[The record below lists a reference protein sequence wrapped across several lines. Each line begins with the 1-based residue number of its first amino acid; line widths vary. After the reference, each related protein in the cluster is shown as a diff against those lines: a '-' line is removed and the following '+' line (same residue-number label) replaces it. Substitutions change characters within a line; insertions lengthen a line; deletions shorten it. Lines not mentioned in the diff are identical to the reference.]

1 MLEYVVVNATIIVR
15 EIMKVVQ
22 NIKEIFIASLFVV
35 TLVLP
40 SLIQFSHQL
49 TEEHEYT
56 WCTEQKAHIHEG
68 NLHCD
73 SCSYHFTNFIYKV
86 TSIPELEVPPII
98 SKTTLGSTTPL
109 CYSLPLTSKQLRAP
123 PIFS

>member
-1 MLEYVVVNATIIVR
+1 
-15 EIMKVVQ
+15 MKVVQ
-22 NIKEIFIASLFVV
+22 KIKEITIASLFVV

-49 TEEHEYT
+49 TEDHEYT
-56 WCTEQKAHIHEG
+56 WCKEQKAHIHEG

-73 SCSYHFTNFIYKV
+73 SCTYHFTNFIYEV
-86 TSIPELEVPPII
+86 TSLPKLELPPII
-98 SKTTLGSTTPL
+98 FKTTLGSTTPL
-109 CYSLPLTSKQLRAP
+109 CNYAPLTSKQLRAP